1 MIQTYNSTIVRMYK
15 LVKNDLNKGFIKDN
29 DNTIQFISPFIH
41 GSNYII
47 YFKTKVGKVEKN
59 MSEANNSV

>member
-1 MIQTYNSTIVRMYK
+1 MYK
-15 LVKNDLNKGFIKDN
+15 LVQNDLNKGFIKDN